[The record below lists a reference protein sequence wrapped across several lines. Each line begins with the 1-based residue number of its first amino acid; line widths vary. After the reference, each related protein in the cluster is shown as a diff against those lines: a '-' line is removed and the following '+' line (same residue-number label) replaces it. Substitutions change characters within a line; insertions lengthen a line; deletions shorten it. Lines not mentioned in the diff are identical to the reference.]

1 MKNKISIIVVAI
13 LSIIAYFNNSTQNS
27 GNLSAKNVKPSVL
40 VDAYNNHKSNV
51 IVQTKAKVIKILSDD
66 LQGSKHQRFIIKL
79 NSGQTIL
86 VAHNIDLAPKVKDL
100 KKGSNIELKG
110 EYEWNNKGGVIHWTH
125 HDPSKRH
132 IDGWIKHNNKTY
144 K

>member
-1 MKNKISIIVVAI
+1 MKNKISIIIVAI
-13 LSIIAYFNNSTQNS
+13 LSIIAYFNNTTTNNKNLNAKDSTS
-27 GNLSAKNVKPSVL
+27 SVL
-40 VDAYNNHKSNV
+40 IDAYNNHKSNV
-51 IVQTKAKVIKILSDD
+51 IVQTKAKVIKTLSDD

-86 VAHNIDLAPKVKDL
+86 VAHNIDLAKKIKNLKV
-100 KKGSNIELKG
+100 GSTIELKG

-132 IDGWIKHNNKTY
+132 TDGWIKYNGKIY